1 MKKSKNLATKNAPST
16 ENVTHNINSETL
28 NTKQPKINDGGN
40 NYKENTTDWLDVTA
54 LVAIMEPAT
63 ESQS

>member
-40 NYKENTTDWLDVTA
+40 NYKENTTD
-54 LVAIMEPAT
+54 
-63 ESQS
+63 